1 MRLLHVPPEV
11 LESAEGGEAG
21 VYGCRTDEQ
30 EQLQA
35 GVPAWRVELL
45 ARDTHFAD
53 RQAGRV
59 YHRQVVDRHA
69 LARWLSAVGVAEV

>member
-21 VYGCRTDEQ
+21 AYGCRTDEQ

-35 GVPAWRVELL
+35 GVPAWKVELL

-53 RQAGRV
+53 RQAGHV
-59 YHRQVVDRHA
+59 YRWQVVNRDA
-69 LARWLSAVGVAEV
+69 WARWLSAAGVAEV